1 VEPQEESVYPRDAL
15 QAAEE
20 ALRRNQRL
28 FAAFMENVPGAAFM
42 KDRQGRYLYLN
53 RLFAETFGFAPEQVL
68 GKTAFDLVPED
79 LARKMQEDD
88 ERVFAEDR
96 PLEFLHT
103 LPRRWG
109 LQRWLNVRF
118 PIRLEPGEPP
128 VLGGVALDVTKYK
141 QAEDDLR
148 QSEQKYR
155 VLVESAGEAIFTM
168 DADARYLFMNS
179 TAAGRLGGKP
189 EDFVGKT
196 MWDVFPKEIADRQAG
211 SVREVIESGVG
222 VTRETMTMVRGQKRW
237 YRTSINPI
245 RDPEGRVVS
254 ALIIARDT
262 SAHKEAEL
270 ALARSEE
277 RFRLTF
283 ENAVD
288 AIFWADPATGQIIKC
303 NKAAEKLLGWPQ
315 EQIVGRHFTSL
326 HAPEDVERAVASF
339 AEAAGSRGI
348 ANVHGNVIDRDGS
361 VVPVQIA
368 ASQIVVGN
376 ETILQGIF
384 RDRRAE
390 AALDAARLKVL
401 RIREEEQRRMA
412 RELHDSIGQQLV
424 AMKMSMEAA
433 GLTDEARRCVEMI
446 HEVRQL
452 CYNLYP
458 PALETL
464 GLASALRQVGQ
475 HIVDAEFLLDCESE
489 LATARFD
496 AEVEIALYRVAQE
509 AISNAVRHGRA
520 GAIRVSLARCDGFIE
535 MTVADDGAGFD
546 PQIEAGKG
554 LGLRSMTER
563 AEAVGGAIEIRS
575 GAEGTAI
582 VARVPLSPSR

>member
-1 VEPQEESVYPRDAL
+1 
-15 QAAEE
+15 
-20 ALRRNQRL
+20 
-28 FAAFMENVPGAAFM
+28 MENVSGVAFM
-42 KDRQGRYLYLN
+42 KDRQGRYLYVN
-53 RLFAETFGFAPEQVL
+53 RLFAETFRSTPDEIL

-118 PIRLEPGEPP
+118 PIRLEPGEQP

-189 EDFVGKT
+189 QDFVGKT
-196 MWDVFPKEIADRQAG
+196 MWDVFPKDIADRQAG
-211 SVREVIESGVG
+211 SVREVIESSVG

-254 ALIIARDT
+254 ALVIARDT

-446 HEVRQL
+446 REVRQL

-464 GLASALRQVGQ
+464 GLASALRRVGQ

-489 LATARFD
+489 LVTARFD